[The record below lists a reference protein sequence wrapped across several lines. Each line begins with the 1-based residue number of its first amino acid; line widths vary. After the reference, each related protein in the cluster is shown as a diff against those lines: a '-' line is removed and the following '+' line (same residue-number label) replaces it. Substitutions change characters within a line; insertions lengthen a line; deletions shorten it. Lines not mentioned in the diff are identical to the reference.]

1 MNRELTYN
9 KWIKYIHDYQL
20 NKIKIMK
27 KDQALKKISNMLG
40 DKHIH
45 ISDEVKID
53 DIKGTKGKVYIDN
66 SLLMELIDEIATQMT
81 EEKFGEYTTKEIQ
94 DGLSDGIAIV
104 FTDEAQDFY
113 NKKYDEVEGMIN
125 NITNIYSNNDER

>member
-20 NKIKIMK
+20 NKNKIMK

-66 SLLMELIDEIATQMT
+66 SLLMELIDEITTQIT
-81 EEKFGEYTTKEIQ
+81 EEKFREETWDVDELEKLDEGYK
-94 DGLSDGIAIV
+94 

-113 NKKYDEVEGMIN
+113 NEKYDEVESMIN
-125 NITNIYSNNDER
+125 NITNIYSNNNE

>member
-1 MNRELTYN
+1 
-9 KWIKYIHDYQL
+9 
-20 NKIKIMK
+20 MK

-66 SLLMELIDEIATQMT
+66 SLLMELIDEIATQIT
-81 EEKFGEYTTKEIQ
+81 EEKFREETW
-94 DGLSDGIAIV
+94 DGLDRLSTIKN
-104 FTDEAQDFY
+104 AQCFY
-113 NKKYDEVEGMIN
+113 NKKYDEVESMIN
-125 NITNIYSNNDER
+125 NITNIYSNNNE